1 MVHFSNINKKCQK
14 RKKIQH
20 RVSTT
25 MAFLRLIN
33 ALALLQIRWK
43 LRATY
48 TPAAI
53 MKRKDGIALPSHL
66 CWCSLELHHS
76 VLSLAPESQKPPTP
90 QRQSICSSLRG
101 EATPSIAFDINA
113 VPTMTTL
120 QLAAGAG
127 RRRRNL
133 VALLLLCLAVA
144 GTTRAGTT
152 PSPCPGSTTRAGP
165 TARTSASGIS
175 SVSVNLSAAL
185 SSLIH
190 VC

>member
-1 MVHFSNINKKCQK
+1 
-14 RKKIQH
+14 
-20 RVSTT
+20 

-152 PSPCPGSTTRAGP
+152 PSPCPGSTTRGGP

>member
-1 MVHFSNINKKCQK
+1 
-14 RKKIQH
+14 
-20 RVSTT
+20 

-127 RRRRNL
+127 RRRRSL

-144 GTTRAGTT
+144 VAPRAADASRNYTVGDDKGWYDALAV
-152 PSPCPGSTTRAGP
+152 PGIDYQGWADGK
-165 TARTSASGIS
+165 
-175 SVSVNLSAAL
+175 NF
-185 SSLIH
+185 SLGDFLGE
-190 VC
+190 C